1 MKNRYGF
8 VANSSSSSYIL
19 HQSEIGKDAF
29 DKLVAFLENFVE
41 MQKIVNND
49 YYDDYYSRSW
59 GDSGMNFEIHNG
71 KYLEIELF
79 HAPNEVISQFRRYVP
94 NAEEKCVVIES

>member
-41 MQKIVNND
+41 MQKIVN
-49 YYDDYYSRSW
+49 DDYYSRSW
-59 GDSGMNFEIHNG
+59 GDSGMNFEVHNG

-94 NAEEKCVVIES
+94 NAEEKCIVIES

>member
-29 DKLVAFLENFVE
+29 DKLVAFLEKFVE
-41 MQKIVNND
+41 MQKIVN
-49 YYDDYYSRSW
+49 DDYYSQSW
-59 GDSGMNFEIHNG
+59 GDSGKNFEVHNG

-79 HAPNEVISQFRRYVP
+79 HAPDEVLNQFRRYVP
-94 NAEEKCVVIES
+94 QAESRCVIIEG